1 MRWGGWMQDWAASR
15 GNSASGE
22 VVKDVFF
29 LLSLMFISIISDRC
43 LASWWWPWFEVTVS
57 SVAVLLARRTEHNVH
72 SLFLTNWK
80 QLQPNLPW
88 HCQVEA
94 KERKNRMKS
103 LWVHSNFKK
112 KYSQWKEHYHT
123 VPKNAPFH
131 IKNGQLSTAFWHCS
145 VETISSRADSP
156 SQWHWTTE
164 EEDEQTRIMDVL

>member
-1 MRWGGWMQDWAASR
+1 MRWGGWMQGWAASR
-15 GNSASGE
+15 ANSASGE

-57 SVAVLLARRTEHNVH
+57 SVAVLLARRTERNVH

-80 QLQPNLPW
+80 QLEPNLPW

-103 LWVHSNFKK
+103 LWVHGNLKK
-112 KYSQWKEHYHT
+112 IQPLKRALPHSPKRMHRFILQT
-123 VPKNAPFH
+123 VNYQ
-131 IKNGQLSTAFWHCS
+131 QLSD
-145 VETISSRADSP
+145 I
-156 SQWHWTTE
+156 
-164 EEDEQTRIMDVL
+164 VL